1 VLVQS
6 SDDPWQ
12 EPCATQL
19 GPAAIPI
26 PAGGPIAVMVPAKQQ
41 VCDDAQPAAIPHV
54 TPPSPVAPGET
65 PPVPLLDRPPL
76 DAPLPPPREVDP
88 PPSSKPALVDSPLL
102 HPATPATPMVT
113 ARTIFAQRMQIT
125 RSSPAR
131 REPTARTVG
140 PRVSAESPQPSHN
153 TVVFHEVSARS
164 LRLPSPSREV
174 SAASAQGGPSDPARR
189 ARGIRQ
195 SPRPR

>member
-1 VLVQS
+1 VLEHDR
-6 SDDPWQ
+6 DDPWQ

-76 DAPLPPPREVDP
+76 DAPLPPRGVDP
-88 PPSSKPALVDSPLL
+88 LSSKPALVDEPLL
-102 HPATPATPMVT
+102 HPATQATPRVT
-113 ARTIFAQRMQIT
+113 ARTIFAHRMRIT

-174 SAASAQGGPSDPARR
+174 SAASARGGPSDPARP